1 MHLVDQIKTKAS
13 QTAGLKTLKENILLN
28 PDDFDARL
36 DCAICEL
43 AEGNT
48 EQAFIHLFYIQEHKP
63 DYKEGAA
70 KEMIIAIIDATMPVD
85 PKTARGYRAK
95 LIALLET

>member
-1 MHLVDQIKTKAS
+1 MQRS
-13 QTAGLKTLKENILLN
+13 LKENIFIN

-43 AEGNT
+43 AQTNT
-48 EQAFIHLFYIQEHKP
+48 EKALDQLFYIQEHKP

-70 KEMIIAIIDATMPVD
+70 KEMIIAIIDATAFTD
-85 PKTARGYRAK
+85 PEAARKYRAK
-95 LIALLET
+95 LTVLMET